1 MAKSADGTSRWSTF
15 EQLRLRGYRYG
26 PNHAQNNIYF
36 WAVRVLP
43 RRPHVLAAFFPAV
56 VQGQYAAAKRSN
68 PWAHTIGTLFSTS
81 HSCAHAR
88 APRAETMAMLLPA

>member
-56 VQGQYAAAKRSN
+56 VQGQYAAAERSN
-68 PWAHTIGTLFSTS
+68 PWAHTIGFLFSTS

-88 APRAETMAMLLPA
+88 ARAPRLWLCCLPA